1 MALEYWWVL
10 VICLAVGVAVIAVSA
25 TVAKKKSKKS
35 KKTIYFANTQRL
47 TSTPEYQRLYKKY
60 RAGIFSIAAL
70 AIVSALTF
78 GIIAAKPVQV
88 ESQESVKYSR
98 DIVLCLDVSG
108 SMATVDSNII
118 SKFQELSKGFKGER
132 ISLVIFNSTANQ
144 VFPLTDDYS
153 YMQSQLSDIKKGLKN
168 YDSLYDNG
176 GYDIL
181 SYTLNGQGSSL
192 IGDGLTAC
200 TLNFDKEQGNQKRSR
215 SVILATDNAV
225 NGKELISL
233 KDAAQYAKKQ
243 DIKVYAIDPVKTS
256 TTEQASS
263 LKEAAETTG
272 GSFYDL
278 SDPNAVPQIID
289 KITSEQ
295 TTAAKGELE
304 IVKKDN
310 PQPWLFIGGLAFLVI
325 LTLAWRF
332 KV

>member
-1 MALEYWWVL
+1 MALEYWWVFIVCL
-10 VICLAVGVAVIAVSA
+10 VIGIAGISFFA
-25 TVAKKKSKKS
+25 FAAKRKTHKS
-35 KKTIYFANTQRL
+35 KKTVYFANTQRL
-47 TSTPEYQRLYKKY
+47 TSTPEYQKLYKKY
-60 RAGIFSIAAL
+60 RAGIFTITAL

-88 ESQESVKYSR
+88 ESQESVKYNR

-108 SMATVDSNII
+108 SMATVDSKIV

-153 YMQSQLSDIKKGLKN
+153 YMQSQLSNVKKGLSDYN
-168 YDSLYDNG
+168 SLYDKG

-181 SYTLNGQGSSL
+181 SYTLNGQGASL

-225 NGKELISL
+225 NGKELVPL
-233 KDAAQYAKKQ
+233 KDAAEYAKKQ
-243 DIKVYAIDPVKTS
+243 NIKVYAIDPVKTS
-256 TTEQASS
+256 TTEQANA
-263 LKEAAETTG
+263 LKEAAESTG
-272 GSFYDL
+272 GNFYDL
-278 SDPNAVPQIID
+278 NDPNAVPQIID

-295 TTAAKGELE
+295 TTVAKGELE
-304 IVKKDN
+304 IVRKDN
-310 PQPWLFIGGLAFLVI
+310 PQPWLFVGSLAFLVL